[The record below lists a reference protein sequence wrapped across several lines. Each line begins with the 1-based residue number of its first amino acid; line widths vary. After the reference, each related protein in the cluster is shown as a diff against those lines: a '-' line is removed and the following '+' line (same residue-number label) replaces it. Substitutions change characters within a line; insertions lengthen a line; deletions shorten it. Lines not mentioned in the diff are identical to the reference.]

1 MSETALI
8 PQRIEDAI
16 SWYDS
21 AAGRNRKTFYVFKIL
36 QIGLAAAIPI
46 ASTTLEATPA
56 KNFGAVA
63 GSTIAAIEA
72 IQQLFQFQTL
82 YIKYRSTCEAIKAQ
96 KSLFLESAG
105 DYMNS
110 QHPRVLLVEK
120 VETMISQENNAWL
133 ALKEQSPV
141 KKT

>member
-1 MSETALI
+1 MAESALI

-46 ASTTLEATPA
+46 ASTTLEATTA

-82 YIKYRSTCEAIKAQ
+82 YIRYRSTCEAIEAQ
-96 KSLFLESAG
+96 KALFLESAG

-120 VETMISQENNAWL
+120 VESMISQENNAWL
-133 ALKEQSPV
+133 AVKEQSGA